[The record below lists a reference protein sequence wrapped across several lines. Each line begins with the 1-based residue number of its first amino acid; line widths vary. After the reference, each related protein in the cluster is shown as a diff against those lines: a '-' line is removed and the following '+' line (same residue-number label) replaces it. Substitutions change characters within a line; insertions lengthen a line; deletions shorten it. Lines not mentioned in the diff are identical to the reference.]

1 MRSSNVPRMMGY
13 FSLVGLLRVHTLIGD
28 YHAAL
33 KALGPIHPFRTA
45 KLFAPKIAGVCG
57 LLLGRC
63 WLQDC
68 GNI

>member
-45 KLFAPKIAGVCG
+45 KLFAPKIAGACC
-57 LLLGRC
+57 LLPGC
-63 WLQDC
+63 
-68 GNI
+68 